1 MREALIFYVPQISP
15 APPGKAVEKEEQH
28 IAARMWGWWMVLTR
42 INASQ
47 NVHRFYRT
55 EAMPGL

>member
-1 MREALIFYVPQISP
+1 MFYVPQISP

-28 IAARMWGWWMVLTR
+28 IAARMWGWWMDLTR

-47 NVHRFYRT
+47 NVRKRRSQPI
-55 EAMPGL
+55 ELMCS

>member
-1 MREALIFYVPQISP
+1 MFYVPQISP

-28 IAARMWGWWMVLTR
+28 IAARMWGWWMDLTR

-47 NVHRFYRT
+47 FTVSGGPNPLH
-55 EAMPGL
+55 